1 MIDRQS
7 SKLRKLKRNK
17 IVFNAGNELKMKTY
31 IKVKQFSTIL
41 TSHDV
46 NTLEQKK
53 QKCCFS
59 KYFLEITLFCFLI
72 KAIIFIFSS
81 KCKHT
86 LIAYACLPAAT
97 AIT

>member
-46 NTLEQKK
+46 NM
-53 QKCCFS
+53 
-59 KYFLEITLFCFLI
+59 
-72 KAIIFIFSS
+72 
-81 KCKHT
+81 
-86 LIAYACLPAAT
+86 
-97 AIT
+97 